1 MEVAVA
7 DFTFGTPT
15 RLPYPVNSSIDIDT
29 TPCISANGLEL
40 YFDSW
45 CEGSIIKS
53 EDIWV

>member
-1 MEVAVA
+1 MA